1 MKKFVS
7 FFAVLVFAVIP
18 LFAYDI
24 WNGVVRLD
32 NSEILEK
39 ETIKLNG
46 MWEFYPGQEFQTFNR
61 EQYDMAFIK
70 VPGSWRIEAKKNFQS
85 DIACYRI
92 KIVGLKPSTKYAIF
106 SRKSPATAAN
116 FFCNGEKVASFGT
129 YSSDEKNFKPCERP
143 VYAFLESDSIGSIEL
158 VVQVASFF
166 NHESGITSSILFAEE
181 EVITR
186 HFRSIIILI
195 SLLLGAS
202 LFLSIIHF
210 SIYFGDRTSNANLIF
225 GFVFIAIICNL
236 LSFNGSILSW
246 EFQEIP
252 YSFITVLE
260 CICPWMLPQ
269 LFSVLA
275 MKDKFSTNKL
285 LLLDKVI
292 FGIFSSFGIIFCTF
306 PIKYTNYI
314 IVLLIFVDFLFY
326 IYRIY
331 RMAFSF
337 ATKQIQFGVY
347 CLFFVIIDT
356 GYFFDA
362 FFSSFTPENIILFS
376 QIGTIVFILFD
387 VIYLAYVQQ
396 AIFHNARKAKIELEN
411 SNEASLKFFYSD
423 FIRLINDEIKDV
435 HLGDC
440 TKRKMTVMYVQLVVI
455 SPNGEKIQAR
465 YEFETC
471 SKFIKIICDCVD
483 KNNGIISSCF
493 GRGCIAVFDN
503 SAEDAVKCAKEI
515 MHGIRQLNNVLCKF
529 GEPCVMFGAGIHNG
543 EVVIGTVGEQTS
555 LNTIM
560 IGDGVDAV
568 YKIVAVALK
577 FGVPFLVSQPVIDAI
592 DNDKYKMP
600 IYQNSIETAEN
611 QELFL
616 YELKEKNTS
625 EEKEVFQNRM
635 PALLRSAEID
645 NILNLL

>member
-1 MKKFVS
+1 MKKIVS
-7 FFAVLVFAVIP
+7 FFAVLVFSVIP
-18 LFAYDI
+18 LFSYDI

-32 NSEILEK
+32 DSEILEREK
-39 ETIKLNG
+39 IKLNG
-46 MWEFYPGQEFQTFNR
+46 MWEFYPGQEFQSFNR

-129 YSSDEKNFKPCERP
+129 YSSDEKVFKPCERP

-158 VVQVASFF
+158 VVQVASFS

-195 SLLLGAS
+195 SFLLGAS

-210 SIYFGDRTSNANLIF
+210 SIYFGDRTSKANFIF

-246 EFQEIP
+246 EFQGIP
-252 YSFITVLE
+252 YSVITMLE

-269 LFSVLA
+269 LFAVLA
-275 MKDKFSTNKL
+275 MDDKFSTKKL
-285 LLLDKVI
+285 LVLDKVI
-292 FGIFSSFGIIFCTF
+292 FGVFSSFGIIFCVF
-306 PIKYTNYI
+306 PIRYTNYI
-314 IVLLIFVDFLFY
+314 IAILIFVNFLFY

-331 RMAFSF
+331 RMSLAFAS
-337 ATKQIQFGVY
+337 KQIQFAVY

-362 FFSSFTPENIILFS
+362 FFSSFTAEYVILFS
-376 QIGTIVFILFD
+376 QIGIIVLILFD
-387 VIYLAYVQQ
+387 VVYLAYVQQ

-411 SNEASLKFFYSD
+411 STESSLKFFYSD
-423 FIRLINDEIKDV
+423 FIRLINNEIKDV

-440 TKRKMTVMYVQLVVI
+440 TRRKMTVMYIQLVVI
-455 SPNGEKIQAR
+455 SPNGEKVLPR
-465 YEFETC
+465 DEFETC

-483 KNNGIISSCF
+483 KNKGIISNCF
-493 GRGCIAVFDN
+493 GRGCIAIFEN
-503 SAEDAVKCAKEI
+503 SAEDAVKCAKEV

-529 GEPCVMFGAGIHNG
+529 GDPCVMFGAGIHSG
-543 EVVIGTVGEQTS
+543 EVIIGTVGEQTS
-555 LNTIM
+555 LNAIM
-560 IGDGVDAV
+560 IGEGVDTV

-577 FGVPFLVSQPVIDAI
+577 FGVPFLVSQSVIDGI
-592 DNDKYKMP
+592 DNDEYKMP
-600 IYQNSIETAEN
+600 VCQNSIETPEN
-611 QELFL
+611 KELFL
-616 YELKEKNTS
+616 YELKENNNS
-625 EEKEVFQNRM
+625 EKEEIFQSKI